1 MATHARFGHR
11 QTVAT
16 GIFMASHLALQT
28 GTTTK
33 LLTPEAMQKTR
44 VSTWALAA
52 LPANAGYILRMIRR
66 RVLLP
71 SLVALAVGRT
81 AFAQQSARVWRVG
94 IMPGG
99 PMAPRQFQW
108 DAFFLRM
115 RELGYAEGKNVQYE
129 VRVPPQEGGPFDE
142 LAADL
147 VRIRVDVIVAT
158 TNTVVGAARKATQQ
172 IPIVMSPGSDPVAL
186 GFVTSLRQPG
196 TNVTGVNLQ
205 FEETAGKRL
214 QLLREMLP
222 KLTRVAFL
230 LHGAPGDK
238 AQLENT
244 QQAASTL
251 GIKVQVVEVS
261 TADGLADGVEE
272 AVKGRAEALFV
283 ASNAFTFGLRAQIAA
298 LALKHRLASIF
309 TLPAGADAGMLM
321 TYGPNDREYYRQAAV
336 FVDKILKGA
345 KPGDLPVEQPTKW
358 ELVINLQ
365 TAKAL
370 GISVPRQL
378 LLQSDRVVE

>member
-1 MATHARFGHR
+1 
-11 QTVAT
+11 
-16 GIFMASHLALQT
+16 
-28 GTTTK
+28 
-33 LLTPEAMQKTR
+33 
-44 VSTWALAA
+44 
-52 LPANAGYILRMIRR
+52 
-66 RVLLP
+66 
-71 SLVALAVGRT
+71 
-81 AFAQQSARVWRVG
+81 
-94 IMPGG
+94 
-99 PMAPRQFQW
+99 MAPRQFQW
-108 DAFFLRM
+108 DAFYLRM

-129 VRVPPQEGGPFDE
+129 VRVPLQEGGPFDE

-261 TADGLADGVEE
+261 TADGLAAGVEE

-283 ASNAFTFGLRAQIAA
+283 AFNAFTFGLRAQIAA

-345 KPGDLPVEQPTKW
+345 RPGDLPVEQPTKW

-365 TAKAL
+365 TAKVL
-370 GISVPRQL
+370 GITVPRQL
-378 LLQSDRVVE
+378 LLQSDRVIE

>member
-1 MATHARFGHR
+1 
-11 QTVAT
+11 
-16 GIFMASHLALQT
+16 
-28 GTTTK
+28 
-33 LLTPEAMQKTR
+33 
-44 VSTWALAA
+44 
-52 LPANAGYILRMIRR
+52 MISRR
-66 RVLLP
+66 ELLP
-71 SLVALAVGRT
+71 SFLALAGVRS
-81 AFAQQSARVWRVG
+81 AFAQQPAKVWRVG
-94 IMPGG
+94 VMPGG
-99 PMAPRQFQW
+99 PLAPRQFQW

-115 RELGYAEGKNVQYE
+115 RELGYAEGRNVQYE
-129 VRVPPQEGGPFDE
+129 IRAPLQEGGPFDE

-158 TNTVVGAARKATQQ
+158 ANTVVGAARKATQQ

-186 GFVTSLRQPG
+186 GFVKSLRQPG

-222 KLTRVAFL
+222 RLSRVAFL
-230 LHGAPGDK
+230 LHGAPGDM

-244 QQAASTL
+244 QQAASAF
-251 GIKVQVVEVS
+251 GIQIQVIELR
-261 TADGLADGVEE
+261 TADGLAAGVEE

-283 ASNAFTFGLRAQIAA
+283 ASNAFTFGLRTQIAA
-298 LALKHRLASIF
+298 LALKHRLASIYG
-309 TLPAGADAGMLM
+309 LPAGADAGMLM
-321 TYGPNDREYYRQAAV
+321 SYGPNDREYYRQAAV

-345 KPGDLPVEQPTKW
+345 SPADLPVEQPTKW

-370 GISVPRQL
+370 GIAVPRQL
-378 LLQSDRVVE
+378 LLQADRVVE

>member
-1 MATHARFGHR
+1 
-11 QTVAT
+11 
-16 GIFMASHLALQT
+16 
-28 GTTTK
+28 
-33 LLTPEAMQKTR
+33 
-44 VSTWALAA
+44 
-52 LPANAGYILRMIRR
+52 MIRR

-71 SLVALAVGRT
+71 SLVALAGARA
-81 AFAQQSARVWRVG
+81 AFAQQPARVWRVG

-108 DAFFLRM
+108 DAFFQRM
-115 RELGYAEGKNVQYE
+115 RELGYAEGVNVQYE
-129 VRVPPQEGGPFDE
+129 IRSPLREGGPFDE

-147 VRIRVDVIVAT
+147 VRIRVDVIVGTA
-158 TNTVVGAARKATQQ
+158 NTVVAAARKATQQ

-214 QLLREMLP
+214 QLLSEMLP

-230 LHGAPGDK
+230 WHGAPGIK

-244 QQAASTL
+244 QAAASTL
-251 GIKVQVVEVS
+251 GIKVQVVEVG
-261 TADGLADGVEE
+261 TADGLAAAIEE

-283 ASNAFTFGLRAQIAA
+283 GSNAFTFGLRAQIAA
-298 LALKHRLASIF
+298 LALKHRLPTSF
-309 TLPAGADAGMLM
+309 SLPAGADAGMLM
-321 TYGPNDREYYRQAAV
+321 VYGPNDREYYRQAAV

-345 KPGDLPVEQPTKW
+345 RPGDLPVEQPTRW

-370 GISVPRQL
+370 GITVPRQL
-378 LLQSDRVVE
+378 LLQADRVVE

>member
-1 MATHARFGHR
+1 MISRR
-11 QTVAT
+11 D
-16 GIFMASHLALQT
+16 
-28 GTTTK
+28 
-33 LLTPEAMQKTR
+33 LLC
-44 VSTWALAA
+44 
-52 LPANAGYILRMIRR
+52 
-66 RVLLP
+66 
-71 SLVALAVGRT
+71 SLVAAASART
-81 AFAQQSARVWRVG
+81 AMAQQPARVWRVG

-115 RELGYAEGKNVQYE
+115 RELGYVDGKNVQYE
-129 VRVPPQEGGPFDE
+129 VRAPLQEGGPFDE
-142 LAADL
+142 LAVDL
-147 VRIRVDVIVAT
+147 VRNRADVIVAT
-158 TNTVVGAARKATQQ
+158 ANTVVSAARKATQQ

-186 GFVTSLRQPG
+186 GFVKSLRQPG

-244 QQAASTL
+244 RQAASAL
-251 GIKVQVVEVS
+251 GISIQVVEVS
-261 TADGLADGVEE
+261 TTDGLAVGVEE
-272 AVKGRAEALFV
+272 AAKGRAEALFV

-298 LALKHRLASIF
+298 LALKHRVASIF

-321 TYGPNDREYYRQAAV
+321 TYGPNDKEYYRQAAA

-345 KPGDLPVEQPTKW
+345 SPADLPVEQPTKW

-370 GISVPRQL
+370 GIAVPRQL
-378 LLQSDRVVE
+378 LLQADRVVE